1 MPGFR
6 RVQLRGSDEL
16 FRNTE
21 AAAEDAKPQLPEPP
35 VHPVPAAPGHE
46 LRSVRLTAEE
56 VEILADAVQHLKF
69 PGKAP
74 ARPSIGDF
82 ERLEALRQKLL
93 HVL

>member
-16 FRNTE
+16 FRST
-21 AAAEDAKPQLPEPP
+21 DATADTPPELPAPA

-46 LRSVRLTAEE
+46 VRSVRLSTEE

-69 PGKAP
+69 PGRPP

-93 HVL
+93 GTL

>member
-16 FRNTE
+16 FRSTE
-21 AAAEDAKPQLPEPP
+21 AADKEPDLPSPA

-46 LRSVRLTAEE
+46 LRSLRLTTEE
-56 VEILADAVQHLKF
+56 VELLADAVQHLKF
-69 PGKAP
+69 PGKTP

-93 HVL
+93 GSL

>member
-16 FRNTE
+16 FRPTE
-21 AAAEDAKPQLPEPP
+21 EPGAAEAEADRVTG
-35 VHPVPAAPGHE
+35 VHPVPSAPTPE
-46 LRSVRLTAEE
+46 LRSIRLTTDE

-69 PGKAP
+69 PAKPP

-82 ERLEALRQKLL
+82 EHLEELRQKLL
-93 HVL
+93 RAL

>member
-16 FRNTE
+16 FRTTE
-21 AAAEDAKPQLPEPP
+21 EPLREATLPEPT
-35 VHPVPAAPGHE
+35 VHPVPAAPGAE
-46 LRSVRLTAEE
+46 LRSVRLSSDE
-56 VEILADAVQHLKF
+56 VTILADAVQHLKF
-69 PGKAP
+69 PNKTP

-93 HVL
+93 QTL